1 MMQSRPPTGLFP
13 TGLLPSGFQPPSD
26 RSICTTYRSAQ
37 RAGQGVCLLLSVLSV
52 AAYAH
57 PIRLETG
64 LPYHPQATLPTVTE
78 ESPGQLQ
85 GSIGPLHLGLQGDL
99 FATYRL
105 ISRQDQLFHEFELSR
120 IQLTGW
126 ISYQSLA
133 GVNITVDTVRS
144 SGSRSYFG
152 IEGDAILPRLKWAFA
167 ETTPWKHYLSLRA
180 GIVPDLLL
188 QYAEASWG
196 FRAQGPT
203 ALERDGLFTPGDL
216 GASAEVTLPWQLG
229 SVAVQIGNGEGVSL
243 REQNNGKNLTA
254 ALRISPL
261 RNRHPD
267 LLIHALFRDGSL
279 GAGSAADRRA
289 SVGLTYASPKVGAG
303 SVTTLALGYRGMGD
317 RWAAH
322 MTSWL
327 RAELPACFALLARVD
342 ALWPDV
348 QDRSAVQLR
357 VIGGVAY
364 SLPALVRLIL
374 SYEGTLPQGALRDQ
388 VPALTEHAFL
398 VQAEVRI

>member
-1 MMQSRPPTGLFP
+1 MKRAHTQTNTQVSTEAQTARHRQRTLRIRLTLGIGLAI
-13 TGLLPSGFQPPSD
+13 S
-26 RSICTTYRSAQ
+26 
-37 RAGQGVCLLLSVLSV
+37 LLSSV
-52 AAYAH
+52 AQAN
-57 PIRLETG
+57 PNRPETG
-64 LPYHPQATLPTVTE
+64 LPYHPQATIPTAAADA
-78 ESPGQLQ
+78 PGQLQ
-85 GSIGPLHLGLQGDL
+85 GHIGPLQLGLQGDL

-105 ISRQDQLFHEFELSR
+105 VSRQDQLFHEFELSR
-120 IQLTGW
+120 IQLTGFV
-126 ISYQSLA
+126 SYQSLA

-167 ETTPWKHYLSLRA
+167 ESTPWKHYLSMRA
-180 GIVPDLLL
+180 GIVPDVLL

-203 ALERDGLFTPGDL
+203 GLERDGLYVPGDL
-216 GASAEVTLPWQLG
+216 GATAEVALPWQLG
-229 SVAVQIGNGEGVSL
+229 SFAVQVGNGEGISL

-254 ALRISPL
+254 ALRIAPL
-261 RNRHPD
+261 RNRVPD

-279 GAGSAADRRA
+279 GEGSAADRRT

-303 SVTTLALGYRGMGD
+303 SVATLALGYRGVGD
-317 RWAAH
+317 RWAGH
-322 MTSWL
+322 LSTWL
-327 RAELPACFALLARVD
+327 RAELPACFALLTRVD

-348 QDRSAVQLR
+348 QDREAVQLR

-374 SYEGTLPQGALRDQ
+374 SYEGTLPFGALRDQ
-388 VPALTEHAFL
+388 VPVLTEHSFL

>member
-1 MMQSRPPTGLFP
+1 MKRAHTQTNTQVSTEAQTARHRQRTLRIRLTLGIGLAI
-13 TGLLPSGFQPPSD
+13 S
-26 RSICTTYRSAQ
+26 
-37 RAGQGVCLLLSVLSV
+37 LLSSV
-52 AAYAH
+52 AQAN
-57 PIRLETG
+57 PNRPETG
-64 LPYHPQATLPTVTE
+64 LPYHPQATIPTAAADA
-78 ESPGQLQ
+78 PGQLQ
-85 GSIGPLHLGLQGDL
+85 GHIGPLQLGLQGDL

-105 ISRQDQLFHEFELSR
+105 ASRQDQLFHEFELSR
-120 IQLTGW
+120 IQLTGFV
-126 ISYQSLA
+126 SYQSLA

-167 ETTPWKHYLSLRA
+167 ESTPWKHYLSLRA
-180 GIVPDLLL
+180 GIVPDVLL

-203 ALERDGLFTPGDL
+203 GLERDGLYVPGDL
-216 GASAEVTLPWQLG
+216 GATAEVALPWQLG
-229 SVAVQIGNGEGVSL
+229 SFAVQVGNGEGISL

-254 ALRISPL
+254 ALRIAPL
-261 RNRHPD
+261 RNRVPD

-279 GAGSAADRRA
+279 GAGSAADRRT

-303 SVTTLALGYRGMGD
+303 SVATLALGYRGVGD
-317 RWAAH
+317 RWAGH
-322 MTSWL
+322 LSTWL
-327 RAELPACFALLARVD
+327 RAELPACFALLTRVD

-348 QDRSAVQLR
+348 QDREAVQLR

-374 SYEGTLPQGALRDQ
+374 SYEGTLPFGALRDQ
-388 VPALTEHAFL
+388 VPVLTEHSFL

>member
-1 MMQSRPPTGLFP
+1 VSTEAQTARHRQRTLRIRLTLGIGLAI
-13 TGLLPSGFQPPSD
+13 S
-26 RSICTTYRSAQ
+26 
-37 RAGQGVCLLLSVLSV
+37 LLSSV
-52 AAYAH
+52 AQAN
-57 PIRLETG
+57 PNRPETG
-64 LPYHPQATLPTVTE
+64 LPYHPQATIPTAAADA
-78 ESPGQLQ
+78 PGQLQ
-85 GSIGPLHLGLQGDL
+85 GHIGPLQLGLQGDL

-105 ISRQDQLFHEFELSR
+105 VSRQDQLFHEFELSR
-120 IQLTGW
+120 IQLTGFV
-126 ISYQSLA
+126 SYQSLA

-167 ETTPWKHYLSLRA
+167 ESTPWKHYLSLRA
-180 GIVPDLLL
+180 GIVPDVLL

-203 ALERDGLFTPGDL
+203 GLERDGLYVPGDL
-216 GASAEVTLPWQLG
+216 GATAEVALPWQLG
-229 SVAVQIGNGEGVSL
+229 SFAVQVGNGEGISL

-254 ALRISPL
+254 ALRIAPL
-261 RNRHPD
+261 RNRVPD

-279 GAGSAADRRA
+279 GEGSAADRRT

-303 SVTTLALGYRGMGD
+303 SVATLALGYRGVGD
-317 RWAAH
+317 RWAGH
-322 MTSWL
+322 LSTWL
-327 RAELPACFALLARVD
+327 RAELPACFALLTRVD

-348 QDRSAVQLR
+348 QDREAVQLR

-374 SYEGTLPQGALRDQ
+374 SYEGTLPFGALRDQ
-388 VPALTEHAFL
+388 VPVLTEHSFL

>member
-1 MMQSRPPTGLFP
+1 MQRSRTQTGLHHA
-13 TGLLPSGFQPPSD
+13 GLRHERLRRTL
-26 RSICTTYRSAQ
+26 RSRVQ
-37 RAGQGVCLLLSVLSV
+37 RAGISAGLVLSMLCG
-52 AAYAH
+52 AADAH
-57 PIRLETG
+57 PNRLETG
-64 LPYHPQATLPTVTE
+64 LPYHPLATLPVVAEDT
-78 ESPGQLQ
+78 PGQLQ
-85 GSIGPLHLGLQGDL
+85 GSIGPLHLGVQGDL

-133 GVNITVDTVRS
+133 GVNLTVDTVRS

-152 IEGDAILPRLKWAFA
+152 IEGDAIVPRLKWAFA
-167 ETTPWKHYLSLRA
+167 ETTPWKHNLSLRA

-196 FRAQGPT
+196 FRVQGPT
-203 ALERDGLFTPGDL
+203 GLERDGLFTPGDL
-216 GASAEVTLPWQLG
+216 GASVEAALPWQLG
-229 SVAVQIGNGEGVSL
+229 SLAVQFGNGEGISL

-254 ALRISPL
+254 ALRIAPL

-267 LLIHALFRDGSL
+267 LLIHALFRDGSI
-279 GAGSAADRRA
+279 GAGSAADRRVSA
-289 SVGLTYASPKVGAG
+289 GLTYASPKVGVG
-303 SVTTLALGYRGMGD
+303 SVATLALGYRGMGD
-317 RWAAH
+317 RWAGH
-322 MTSWL
+322 LTTWL
-327 RAELPACFALLARVD
+327 RAELPACFALLTRVD

-374 SYEGTLPQGALRDQ
+374 SYEGTLPFGVLRDQ
-388 VPALTEHAFL
+388 APTLTEHALL

>member
-1 MMQSRPPTGLFP
+1 MKRAHTQTNTQVSTEAQTARHRQRTLRIRLTLGIGLAI
-13 TGLLPSGFQPPSD
+13 S
-26 RSICTTYRSAQ
+26 
-37 RAGQGVCLLLSVLSV
+37 LLSSV
-52 AAYAH
+52 AQAN
-57 PIRLETG
+57 PNRPETG
-64 LPYHPQATLPTVTE
+64 LPYHPQATIPTAAADA
-78 ESPGQLQ
+78 PGQLQ
-85 GSIGPLHLGLQGDL
+85 GHIGPLQLGLQGDL

-105 ISRQDQLFHEFELSR
+105 VSRQDQLFHEFELSR
-120 IQLTGW
+120 IQLTGFV
-126 ISYQSLA
+126 SYQSLA

-167 ETTPWKHYLSLRA
+167 ESTPWKHYLSLRA
-180 GIVPDLLL
+180 GIVPDVLL

-203 ALERDGLFTPGDL
+203 GLERDGLYVPGDL
-216 GASAEVTLPWQLG
+216 GATAEVALPWQLG
-229 SVAVQIGNGEGVSL
+229 SFAVQVGNGEGISL

-254 ALRISPL
+254 ALRIAPL
-261 RNRHPD
+261 RNRVPD

-279 GAGSAADRRA
+279 GAGSAADRRT

-303 SVTTLALGYRGMGD
+303 SVATLALGYRGVGD
-317 RWAAH
+317 RWAGH
-322 MTSWL
+322 LSTWL
-327 RAELPACFALLARVD
+327 RAELPACFALLTRVD

-348 QDRSAVQLR
+348 QDREAVQLR

-374 SYEGTLPQGALRDQ
+374 SYEGTLPFGALRDQ
-388 VPALTEHAFL
+388 VPVLTEHSFL

>member
-1 MMQSRPPTGLFP
+1 MKRAHTQTNTQVNTEAQTARHRQRTLRIRLTLGIGLAI
-13 TGLLPSGFQPPSD
+13 S
-26 RSICTTYRSAQ
+26 
-37 RAGQGVCLLLSVLSV
+37 LLSSV
-52 AAYAH
+52 AQAN
-57 PIRLETG
+57 PNRPETG
-64 LPYHPQATLPTVTE
+64 LPYHPQATIPTAAADA
-78 ESPGQLQ
+78 PGQLQ
-85 GSIGPLHLGLQGDL
+85 GHIGPLQLGLQGDL

-105 ISRQDQLFHEFELSR
+105 VSRQDQLFHEFELSR
-120 IQLTGW
+120 IQLTGFV
-126 ISYQSLA
+126 SYQSLA

-167 ETTPWKHYLSLRA
+167 ESTPWKHYLSLRA
-180 GIVPDLLL
+180 GIVPDVLL

-203 ALERDGLFTPGDL
+203 GLEQDGLYVPGDL
-216 GASAEVTLPWQLG
+216 GATAEVALPWQLG
-229 SVAVQIGNGEGVSL
+229 SFAVQVGNGEGISL
-243 REQNNGKNLTA
+243 REQNHGKNLTA
-254 ALRISPL
+254 ALRIAPL
-261 RNRHPD
+261 RNRVPD

-279 GAGSAADRRA
+279 GAGSAADRRT

-303 SVTTLALGYRGMGD
+303 SVATLALGYRGVGD
-317 RWAAH
+317 RWAGH
-322 MTSWL
+322 LSTWL
-327 RAELPACFALLARVD
+327 RAELPACFALLTRVD

-348 QDRSAVQLR
+348 QDREAVQLR

-374 SYEGTLPQGALRDQ
+374 SYEGTLPFGALRDQ
-388 VPALTEHAFL
+388 VPVLTEHSFL

>member
-1 MMQSRPPTGLFP
+1 VSTEAQTARHRQRTLRIRLTLGIGLAI
-13 TGLLPSGFQPPSD
+13 S
-26 RSICTTYRSAQ
+26 
-37 RAGQGVCLLLSVLSV
+37 LLSSV
-52 AAYAH
+52 AQAN
-57 PIRLETG
+57 PNRPETG
-64 LPYHPQATLPTVTE
+64 LPYHPQATIPTAAADA
-78 ESPGQLQ
+78 PGQLQ
-85 GSIGPLHLGLQGDL
+85 GHIGPLQLGLQGDL

-105 ISRQDQLFHEFELSR
+105 VSRQDQLFHEFELSR
-120 IQLTGW
+120 IQLTGFV
-126 ISYQSLA
+126 SYQSLA

-167 ETTPWKHYLSLRA
+167 ESTPWKHYLSMRA
-180 GIVPDLLL
+180 GIVPDVLL

-203 ALERDGLFTPGDL
+203 GLERDGLYVPGDL
-216 GASAEVTLPWQLG
+216 GATAEVALPWQLG
-229 SVAVQIGNGEGVSL
+229 SFAVQVGNGEGISL

-254 ALRISPL
+254 ALRIAPL
-261 RNRHPD
+261 RNRVPD

-279 GAGSAADRRA
+279 GEGSAADRRT

-303 SVTTLALGYRGMGD
+303 SVATLALGYRGVGD
-317 RWAAH
+317 RWAGH
-322 MTSWL
+322 LSTWL
-327 RAELPACFALLARVD
+327 RAELPACFALLTRVD

-348 QDRSAVQLR
+348 QDREAVQLR

-374 SYEGTLPQGALRDQ
+374 SYEGTLPFGALRDQ
-388 VPALTEHAFL
+388 VPVLTEHSFL

>member
-1 MMQSRPPTGLFP
+1 MQRSRTQTGLHHA
-13 TGLLPSGFQPPSD
+13 GLRHERLRTIL
-26 RSICTTYRSAQ
+26 RSRMQ
-37 RAGQGVCLLLSVLSV
+37 RAGISAGLVLSMLCG
-52 AAYAH
+52 AADAH
-57 PIRLETG
+57 PNRLETG
-64 LPYHPQATLPTVTE
+64 LPYHPLATLPVVAEDT
-78 ESPGQLQ
+78 PGQLQ
-85 GSIGPLHLGLQGDL
+85 GSIGPLHLGVQGDL

-133 GVNITVDTVRS
+133 GVNLTVDTVRS

-152 IEGDAILPRLKWAFA
+152 IEGDAIVPRLKWAFA
-167 ETTPWKHYLSLRA
+167 ETTPWKHNLSLRA

-196 FRAQGPT
+196 FRVQGPT
-203 ALERDGLFTPGDL
+203 GLERDGLFTPGDL
-216 GASAEVTLPWQLG
+216 GASVEAALPWQLG
-229 SVAVQIGNGEGVSL
+229 SLAVQFGNGEGISL

-254 ALRISPL
+254 ALRIAPL

-267 LLIHALFRDGSL
+267 LLIHALFRDGSI
-279 GAGSAADRRA
+279 GAGSAADRRVSA
-289 SVGLTYASPKVGAG
+289 GLTYASPKVGAG
-303 SVTTLALGYRGMGD
+303 AVATLALGYRGMGD
-317 RWAAH
+317 RWAGH
-322 MTSWL
+322 LTTWL
-327 RAELPACFALLARVD
+327 RAELPACFALLTRVD

-374 SYEGTLPQGALRDQ
+374 SYEGTLPFGVLRDQ
-388 VPALTEHAFL
+388 APTLTEHALL

>member
-1 MMQSRPPTGLFP
+1 MKRAHTQTNTQVSTEAQTARHRQRTLRIRLTLGIGLAI
-13 TGLLPSGFQPPSD
+13 S
-26 RSICTTYRSAQ
+26 
-37 RAGQGVCLLLSVLSV
+37 LLSSV
-52 AAYAH
+52 AQAN
-57 PIRLETG
+57 PNRPETG
-64 LPYHPQATLPTVTE
+64 LPYHPQATIPTAAADA
-78 ESPGQLQ
+78 PGQLQ
-85 GSIGPLHLGLQGDL
+85 GHIGPLQLGLQGDL

-105 ISRQDQLFHEFELSR
+105 VSRQDQLFHEFELSR
-120 IQLTGW
+120 IQLTGFV
-126 ISYQSLA
+126 SYQSLA

-167 ETTPWKHYLSLRA
+167 ESTPWKHYLSLRA
-180 GIVPDLLL
+180 GIVPDVLL

-203 ALERDGLFTPGDL
+203 GLERDGLYVPGDL
-216 GASAEVTLPWQLG
+216 GATAEVALPWQLG
-229 SVAVQIGNGEGVSL
+229 SFAVQVGNGEGISL

-254 ALRISPL
+254 ALRIAPL
-261 RNRHPD
+261 RNRVPD

-279 GAGSAADRRA
+279 GAGSAADRRT

-303 SVTTLALGYRGMGD
+303 SVATLALGYRGVGD
-317 RWAAH
+317 RWAGH
-322 MTSWL
+322 LSTWL
-327 RAELPACFALLARVD
+327 RAELPACFALLTRVD

-348 QDRSAVQLR
+348 QDREAVQLR

-374 SYEGTLPQGALRDQ
+374 SYEGTLPVGALRDQ
-388 VPALTEHAFL
+388 VPVLTEHAFL

>member
-1 MMQSRPPTGLFP
+1 MKRAHTQTNTQVSTEAQTARHRQRTLRIRLALGIGLAI
-13 TGLLPSGFQPPSD
+13 S
-26 RSICTTYRSAQ
+26 
-37 RAGQGVCLLLSVLSV
+37 LLSSV
-52 AAYAH
+52 AQAN
-57 PIRLETG
+57 PNRPETG
-64 LPYHPQATLPTVTE
+64 LPYHPQATIPTAAADA
-78 ESPGQLQ
+78 PGQLQ
-85 GSIGPLHLGLQGDL
+85 GHIGPLQLGLQGDL

-105 ISRQDQLFHEFELSR
+105 VSRQDQLFHEFELSR
-120 IQLTGW
+120 IQLTGFV
-126 ISYQSLA
+126 SYQSLA

-167 ETTPWKHYLSLRA
+167 ESTPWKHYLSLRA
-180 GIVPDLLL
+180 GIVPDVLL

-196 FRAQGPT
+196 LRAQGPT
-203 ALERDGLFTPGDL
+203 GLERDGLYVPGDL
-216 GASAEVTLPWQLG
+216 GATAEVALPWQLG
-229 SVAVQIGNGEGVSL
+229 SFAVQVGNGEGISL

-254 ALRISPL
+254 ALRIAPL
-261 RNRHPD
+261 RNRVPD

-279 GAGSAADRRA
+279 GAGSAADRRT

-303 SVTTLALGYRGMGD
+303 SVATLALGYRGVGD
-317 RWAAH
+317 RWAGH
-322 MTSWL
+322 LSTWL
-327 RAELPACFALLARVD
+327 RAELPACFALLTRVD

-348 QDRSAVQLR
+348 QDREAVQLR

-374 SYEGTLPQGALRDQ
+374 SYEGTLPFGALRDQ
-388 VPALTEHAFL
+388 VPVLTEHSFL

>member
-1 MMQSRPPTGLFP
+1 MKRAHTQTNTQVSTEAQTARHRQRTLRIRLALGIGLAI
-13 TGLLPSGFQPPSD
+13 S
-26 RSICTTYRSAQ
+26 
-37 RAGQGVCLLLSVLSV
+37 LLSAV
-52 AAYAH
+52 AQAN
-57 PIRLETG
+57 PNRPETG
-64 LPYHPQATLPTVTE
+64 LPYHPQATIPTAAADA
-78 ESPGQLQ
+78 PGQLQ
-85 GSIGPLHLGLQGDL
+85 GHIGPLQLGLQGDL

-105 ISRQDQLFHEFELSR
+105 VSRQDQLFHEFELSR
-120 IQLTGW
+120 IQLTGFV
-126 ISYQSLA
+126 SYQSLA

-167 ETTPWKHYLSLRA
+167 ESTPWKHYLSLRA
-180 GIVPDLLL
+180 GIVPDVLL

-203 ALERDGLFTPGDL
+203 GLERDGLYVPGDL
-216 GASAEVTLPWQLG
+216 GATAEVALPWQLG
-229 SVAVQIGNGEGVSL
+229 SFAVQVGNGEGISL

-254 ALRISPL
+254 ALRIAPL
-261 RNRHPD
+261 RNRVPD

-279 GAGSAADRRA
+279 GAGSAADRRT

-303 SVTTLALGYRGMGD
+303 SVATLALGYRGVGD
-317 RWAAH
+317 RWAGH
-322 MTSWL
+322 LSTWL
-327 RAELPACFALLARVD
+327 RAELPACFALLTRVD

-348 QDRSAVQLR
+348 QDREAVQLR

-374 SYEGTLPQGALRDQ
+374 SYEGTLPFGALRDQ
-388 VPALTEHAFL
+388 VPVLTEHSFL

>member
-1 MMQSRPPTGLFP
+1 MKRAHTQTNTQVSTEAQTERHRQRTLRIRLTLGIGLAI
-13 TGLLPSGFQPPSD
+13 S
-26 RSICTTYRSAQ
+26 
-37 RAGQGVCLLLSVLSV
+37 LLSSV
-52 AAYAH
+52 AQAN
-57 PIRLETG
+57 PNRPETG
-64 LPYHPQATLPTVTE
+64 LPYHPQATIPTAAADA
-78 ESPGQLQ
+78 PGQPQ
-85 GSIGPLHLGLQGDL
+85 GHIGPLQLGLQGDL

-105 ISRQDQLFHEFELSR
+105 VSRQDQLFHEFELSR
-120 IQLTGW
+120 IQLTGFV
-126 ISYQSLA
+126 SYQSLA

-167 ETTPWKHYLSLRA
+167 ESTPWKHYLSLRA
-180 GIVPDLLL
+180 GIVPDVLL

-203 ALERDGLFTPGDL
+203 GLERDGLYVPGDL
-216 GASAEVTLPWQLG
+216 GATAEVALPWQLG
-229 SVAVQIGNGEGVSL
+229 SFAVQVGNGEGISL

-254 ALRISPL
+254 ALRIAPL
-261 RNRHPD
+261 RNRVPD

-279 GAGSAADRRA
+279 GAGSAADRRT

-303 SVTTLALGYRGMGD
+303 SVATLALGYRGVGD
-317 RWAAH
+317 RWAGH
-322 MTSWL
+322 LSTWL
-327 RAELPACFALLARVD
+327 RAELPACFALLTRVD

-348 QDRSAVQLR
+348 QDREAVQLR

-374 SYEGTLPQGALRDQ
+374 SYEGTLPFGALRDQ
-388 VPALTEHAFL
+388 VPVLTEHAFL